1 MLAGKMCV
9 LCLAWRGGRVAEGG
23 GLLNRYTDNT
33 VSRVRIP
40 PSPPGKYVE
49 NNTTRSCR
57 EPLPCAV
64 TCEVA
69 VRDEDA
75 VVAQLDRATGYELVG
90 WGFESLRPQI
100 HPKRPVQTCECAGL
114 FLSVCREAE

>member
-40 PSPPGKYVE
+40 PSPPGEYVE
-49 NNTTRSCR
+49 KKHHAFVQGT
-57 EPLPCAV
+57 
-64 TCEVA
+64 VA
-69 VRDEDA
+69 VRSNM
-75 VVAQLDRATGYELVG
+75 RGRG
-90 WGFESLRPQI
+90 SR
-100 HPKRPVQTCECAGL
+100 R
-114 FLSVCREAE
+114 